1 MVTPPTYS
9 QMLLQSLGSTRV
21 NPLQGALSEQL
32 GSRDTP
38 VLFLHGV
45 GGLPAYLE
53 MISHV
58 MGLGHPVIVVEFRG
72 VSMRWG

>member
-1 MVTPPTYS
+1 MSRLSLRPNPLEVEGLKET
-9 QMLLQSLGSTRV
+9 LGST
-21 NPLQGALSEQL
+21 
-32 GSRDTP
+32 DTP

-53 MISHV
+53 MIHHV
-58 MGLGHPVIVVEFRG
+58 MGLGHPVILVEFRG